1 MQHPFT
7 YLFSNLSGLTS
18 WLLQYLTPSYILL
31 ILLAILFIKKFFKEK
46 VILLLYFAL
55 PFAALALFGKLIYP
69 RHMFLMSVMLLPL
82 AAWGL
87 SYLVDFTQKR
97 VSLNI
102 PKGFYLVIITIIFI
116 LYPGF
121 ISAQF
126 AYSPEKAQIADMD
139 RNQYI
144 NGWAAGWGVKESV
157 IFFTKEAEK
166 QKIFVATEGTFGLM
180 PEAMEMYLI
189 GNKNVT
195 IKGYWPIDIFP
206 KELLEVSKKM
216 PTYLIFYQPQHRV
229 LP

>member
-1 MQHPFT
+1 
-7 YLFSNLSGLTS
+7 
-18 WLLQYLTPSYILL
+18 
-31 ILLAILFIKKFFKEK
+31 
-46 VILLLYFAL
+46 
-55 PFAALALFGKLIYP
+55 
-69 RHMFLMSVMLLPL
+69 MFLMSVMLLPL

-229 LP
+229 LPANYPTLKLIFEVRQGNTNDYYRVYQLTSK